1 MESYEDKVRRVLS
14 EPITLADYDPAWP
27 STFAAQAAR
36 FTSFFR
42 TGYIRGVEHVGSTAV
57 PGLAAKPIVDILAF
71 VDDFGLVE
79 RTAPAL
85 EAAGY
90 DYFFRPA
97 FGDEGPR
104 YPWLIA
110 RDSRGCRVAHIHVA
124 LVGDDSQSERV
135 LFRDRLRSHPEVACA
150 YAVLKRELAA
160 RFGDDRETYTSAKT
174 AFITRETA
182 LARAESRGKQ
192 AQ

>member
-1 MESYEDKVRRVLS
+1 METFEDKLRRVLS
-14 EPITLADYDPAWP
+14 EPIALADYDPAWP
-27 STFAAQAAR
+27 STFEAEAER
-36 FTSFFR
+36 FVTFFR

-71 VDDFGLVE
+71 VDDFRLVE
-79 RTAPAL
+79 RTVPAL

-97 FGDEGPR
+97 FGDDGPQ

-110 RDSRGCRVAHIHVA
+110 RDSAGCRVAHIHVA
-124 LVGDDSQSERV
+124 LVADDSQSERV
-135 LFRDRLRSHPEVACA
+135 LFRDRLRSHPEVARS
-150 YAVLKRELAA
+150 YAALKRDLAA
-160 RFGDDRETYTSAKT
+160 RFGNDREAYTSAKT

-182 LARAESRGKQ
+182 LARAESMGKQ